1 MERESFIPNSFQVP
15 NAFIDDFMAFLTPP
29 EIAVLMYACRRIFG
43 FGKRQDRISLSQFS
57 SGIVTHEGRR
67 LDYGTGLDE
76 RTVSKALKNLIR
88 AGLMIQVEAARQDQ
102 TPALYALQLEPA
114 LVDVQWL
121 MERRAARGRL
131 NAERTQKARSVK
143 NGTGTSDAPVENYD
157 NWYTPCTSTGT
168 SDNAVLVHPTTPT
181 INREIKRKTDKAFA
195 EKSEHSSDEHTVI
208 EGDSLS
214 SFQNLL
220 EDNPFIQEL
229 KFIELQG
236 QLTSKELDH
245 FQRQAAEH
253 GEAKT
258 LAYLRWCADEGWTW
272 AKSYAVDRKHHKIA
286 DWELPAEPQDG
297 EDEAMAAPLPVIE
310 EGTINRETCEIYRDG
325 RWQKLPK
332 DGDVVFAA
340 PEERVRKILA
350 GGGTVSVSE
359 FQTWVGGI
367 DGYYRPATAAEVA
380 AYCARMSSFL
390 EKFSRPPIVIAEA
403 EAQA

>member
-1 MERESFIPNSFQVP
+1 MSENYITEQVPDRRYFTIIPNLVDDLRLSAAAFRLYVHLKRVAGETGKCWQSTTTLAEHCGLSRHTVIRAKKELEAYALIEVTARKRP
-15 NAFIDDFMAFLTPP
+15 DGGMPYHEIKILDLWKYNA
-29 EIAVLMYACRRIFG
+29 EHC
-43 FGKRQDRISLSQFS
+43 
-57 SGIVTHEGRR
+57 EG
-67 LDYGTGLDE
+67 GLDASDAKCK
-76 RTVSKALKNLIR
+76 TDTLK
-88 AGLMIQVEAARQDQ
+88 D
-102 TPALYALQLEPA
+102 
-114 LVDVQWL
+114 
-121 MERRAARGRL
+121 
-131 NAERTQKARSVK
+131 KARCKISTLQSAQNAPCKVQNKHRKK
-143 NGTGTSDAPVENYD
+143 NTTKKNKEEEQQSEPENSDTLLN
-157 NWYTPCTSTGT
+157 
-168 SDNAVLVHPTTPT
+168 
-181 INREIKRKTDKAFA
+181 
-195 EKSEHSSDEHTVI
+195 DEHTVI
-208 EGDSLS
+208 EDQSLS
-214 SFQNLL
+214 FSDFL
-220 EDNPFIQEL
+220 EETNTFVEEL
-229 KFIELQG
+229 KAVGLQG

-340 PEERVRKILA
+340 PEERVRKILS

-390 EKFSRPPIVIAEA
+390 EKFSRPPIVIAEP
-403 EAQA
+403 EAQP